1 MTEMT
6 TKRLSENLYKLK
18 DLNYTIEYAE
28 EILWEDID
36 LIRKDLSIIDH
47 WEYKD
52 DLLLIEKDHENE
64 RIPYGKNLNWK
75 QSYVLG
81 LLLCIWH

>member
-1 MTEMT
+1 MTEMIT
-6 TKRLSENLYKLK
+6 QRLSENLYKLK

-28 EILWEDID
+28 KILWEDID

-52 DLLLIEKDHENE
+52 DLLLIEKQHENE
-64 RIPYGKNLNWK
+64 KIIFGKNLNWK
-75 QSYVLG
+75 QSYILG
-81 LLLCIWH
+81 LLLSIWH